1 MIQLREAHT
10 KDAAVIALLARVT
23 FTETFGHYFRD
34 PSDLDQY
41 LNQTFGVTKLR
52 TSLSKPNNVFW
63 LAYMDELPVGY
74 AKLKRHSPS
83 PFLNSNKVCQLQKIY
98 VLKDFLSQKV
108 GLALQEILLNRAQ
121 EEGFQKIWLS
131 VLKENE
137 RAIRFYAKNGFDTFG
152 DHDFSIGQEDFE
164 FQVMAKDLS

>member
-10 KDAAVIALLARVT
+10 NDAAVIALLARIT

-34 PSDLDQY
+34 PTDLDQY
-41 LNQTFGVTKLR
+41 LNRTFGVSKLR

-63 LAYMDELPVGY
+63 LAYVDELPIGY
-74 AKLKRHSPS
+74 AKLKRNSPS
-83 PFLNSNKVCQLQKIY
+83 PFLNLDKVCQLQKIY

-108 GLALQEILLNRAQ
+108 GLALQEILLKKAQ

-131 VLKENE
+131 VLKANE
-137 RAIRFYAKNGFDTFG
+137 RAIRFYTKNGFDTFG
-152 DHDFSIGQEDFE
+152 DHGFSIGKEDFE